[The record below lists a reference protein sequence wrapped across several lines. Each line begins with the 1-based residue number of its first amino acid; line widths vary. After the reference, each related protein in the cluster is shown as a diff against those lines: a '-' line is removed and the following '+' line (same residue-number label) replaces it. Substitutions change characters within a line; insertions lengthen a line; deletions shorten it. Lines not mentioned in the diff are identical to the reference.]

1 MFKIRLLIASSLLFF
16 LGDSRAADDSGKA
29 APKEP
34 KILSAFPLGGERGTT
49 IEVAVRGQHME
60 GTYAAWFERDG
71 VEVRFLGLEEI
82 REAAPDELVVRD
94 PQAKQTELAGHRAR
108 LQFRIGED
116 ARVGLHRFRIV
127 TPRGMSNA
135 LNFQVV
141 SEPVVLERDAEERQA
156 VQAPVVIAGT
166 TKTNGELDLYSFQ
179 AEEGEQFHFQT
190 FTSFPIY
197 IPYSAE
203 AELNLYAPT
212 GSWFDPDRLLR
223 LPWESRPL
231 SWVPVLQSRRQGWGA
246 QFAVFPMPT
255 HRFRK
260 AGRYLVSMGS
270 FLGEGNPDFVYLLR
284 ISTEPPDSSTIM
296 GQPAHPDPAD
306 WLERDSGAYAQHGA
320 FHQPLEPDRLKVLAA
335 RSVGPASGTGAAE
348 GEAESPQEAARD
360 RVVSQLQEQE
370 PNDSKGPE
378 VPTAV
383 LLEGTIDPPGDV
395 DSYRFRAKA
404 GEGLVFEV
412 ETPQAAPP
420 QFNPWIRV
428 WNPEGEEVFNNIHFE
443 YGGDGDDVSKSTERK
458 TVFTF
463 QEDGIYRL
471 QIRDLTSRRGGPDLA
486 YRLMIRPQIP
496 HVGRV
501 EYVLGVQ
508 GRRLG
513 PTTDRVNLEPGQSK
527 TFTVVCDMEEGFE
540 GGVAVSA
547 ENLPAGVR
555 VLPATPAPY
564 TDSLLLG
571 AYYFP
576 MGLESGNIGDITR
589 FRPVRKGVTM
599 AFVADADATATGM
612 PQLVRLWAQP
622 MSGDRTG
629 ARLPL
634 GQVPIMM
641 LDTGQ
646 SAAAAEGKKE
656 YEQ

>member
-1 MFKIRLLIASSLLFF
+1 MFKIRPLIAAFVLFF
-16 LGDSRAADDSGKA
+16 VGDSWAADEGGKT

-34 KILSAFPLGGERGTT
+34 KALSVFPMGGERGAT
-49 IEVAVRGQHME
+49 IEMSVRGRHLE
-60 GTYAAWFERDG
+60 GAYAAWFECDD
-71 VEVRFLGLEEI
+71 VEIRFLGLEEI
-82 REAAPDELVVRD
+82 QESAPDELVERD

-108 LQFRIGED
+108 LQLRIGED

-127 TPRGMSNA
+127 SPRGMSNA
-135 LNFQVV
+135 LTFQVV
-141 SEPVVLERDAEERQA
+141 SEPVVLEQEGEKHQA
-156 VQAPVVIAGT
+156 VQAPAVIAGT
-166 TKTNGELDLYSFQ
+166 TKTNGEIDLYAFQ
-179 AEEGEQFHFQT
+179 AEAGEQFHFQT

-223 LPWESRPL
+223 LPWESKPL

-246 QFAVFPMPT
+246 RFAVFPMPT

-284 ISTEPPDSSTIM
+284 IATEPPDSSTVL
-296 GQPAHPDPAD
+296 GQTAHPDPAD

-320 FHQPLEPDRLKVLAA
+320 FHKPLESDRLKVLAA
-335 RSVGPASGTGAAE
+335 RSVAPATGSGDA
-348 GEAESPQEAARD
+348 EAEPESQGDAVHD
-360 RVVSQLQEQE
+360 RVISRFQEQE
-370 PNDSKGPE
+370 PNDTEGPE
-378 VPTAV
+378 VSTAV
-383 LLEGTIDPPGDV
+383 VLEGTIDPPGDV
-395 DSYRFRAKA
+395 DTYRFRVKA
-404 GEGLVFEV
+404 GEGLAFEV
-412 ETPQAAPP
+412 ETPEAAPP

-428 WNPEGEEVFNNIHFE
+428 SGPRGEDVFANIHLE
-443 YGGDGDDVSKSTERK
+443 YGGDGDDVSKTTERK

-463 QEDGIYRL
+463 QEDGIYQLR
-471 QIRDLTSRRGGPDLA
+471 IRDLTSRRSGPDLA
-486 YRLMIRPQIP
+486 YRLMIRPKIP

-501 EYVLGVQ
+501 EYVLGVK

-527 TFTVVCDMEEGFE
+527 TFTVICDLEEGFE

-547 ENLPAGVR
+547 DNLPSGVR

-564 TDSLLLG
+564 TTSLLKG

-576 MGLESGNIGDITR
+576 MGLESGNLGDPTR
-589 FRPVRKGVTM
+589 FRPVRKAVTM
-599 AFVADADATATGM
+599 ALVADPDSPATGM

-622 MSGDRTG
+622 MAGEQTG
-629 ARLPL
+629 TPLPL
-634 GQVPIMM
+634 GRVPIMV
-641 LDTGQ
+641 LATGQ
-646 SAAAAEGKKE
+646 GAAASGGKKE

>member
-16 LGDSRAADDSGKA
+16 LGDSRAADDSGKT

-34 KILSAFPLGGERGTT
+34 KTLSVFPLGGQRGTT
-49 IEVAVRGQHME
+49 IEVSVRGQHME

-71 VEVRFLGLEEI
+71 VEVRFLGLEKI
-82 REAAPDELVVRD
+82 REAAPNELVVRD

-116 ARVGLHRFRIV
+116 ARVGLHRFRVV

-141 SEPVVLERDAEERQA
+141 RDPVVLERDAEEQQA

-179 AEEGEQFHFQT
+179 AEEGQQFHFQT

-255 HRFRK
+255 HRFKK

-284 ISTEPPDSSTIM
+284 ISTEPPDASTIM

-320 FHQPLEPDRLKVLAA
+320 FHQPLGSDRLKVLAA
-335 RSVGPASGTGAAE
+335 RSVEPSGAAE
-348 GEAESPQEAARD
+348 SEAESPHEAARD

-370 PNDSKGPE
+370 PNDSNGPE

-412 ETPQAAPP
+412 ETPQASPP

-428 WNPEGEEVFNNIHFE
+428 WDPEGEELFNNIHFE

-471 QIRDLTSRRGGPDLA
+471 QIRDLTSRRGGSDLA
-486 YRLMIRPQIP
+486 YRLMIRPRIP

-501 EYVLGVQ
+501 EYVLGVK

-527 TFTVVCDMEEGFE
+527 TFTVVCDLEEGFE

-576 MGLESGNIGDITR
+576 MGLESGNIGDITQ

-599 AFVADADATATGM
+599 AFVADADAAASGM

-622 MSGDRTG
+622 ISGEQTG

-634 GQVPIMM
+634 GQVPIMT

-646 SAAAAEGKKE
+646 GAAAAEGKKE

>member
-1 MFKIRLLIASSLLFF
+1 MLKAKHLIVSAILLFP
-16 LGDSRAADDSGKA
+16 GETWAADEGKTTE
-29 APKEP
+29 PKEP
-34 KILSAFPLGGERGTT
+34 KVLSVFPMGGERGTT
-49 IEVAVRGQHME
+49 LEVSVRGRHME
-60 GTYAAWFERDG
+60 DAYAAWFECGD
-71 VEVRFLGLEEI
+71 VEIRFLGLEKI
-82 REAAPDELVVRD
+82 RESAPDELVERD

-108 LQFRIGED
+108 LQLRIGED
-116 ARVGLHRFRIV
+116 AKVGLHRFRIV

-135 LNFQVV
+135 LTFQVV
-141 SEPVVLERDAEERQA
+141 SEPVVLEQEAEEHQT

-166 TKTNGELDLYSFQ
+166 TKTNGELDLYAFQ
-179 AEEGEQFHFQT
+179 AEDGEQFHFQT

-246 QFAVFPMPT
+246 RFAVFPMPT

-270 FLGEGNPDFVYLLR
+270 FLGEGNPDFAYLLR
-284 ISTEPPDSSTIM
+284 IATEPPDSSTVL

-320 FHQPLEPDRLKVLAA
+320 FQRPLKSNRLAELAA
-335 RSVGPASGTGAAE
+335 RSVPPALGDGLA
-348 GEAESPQEAARD
+348 EAEPESREEPVHSRIIS
-360 RVVSQLQEQE
+360 RLQEQE
-370 PNDSKGPE
+370 PNDTEGPE
-378 VPTAV
+378 VSTAV
-383 LLEGTIDPPGDV
+383 LLQGTIDPPGDV
-395 DSYRFRAKA
+395 DTYRFRVKA
-404 GEGLVFEV
+404 GEGLAFEV
-412 ETPQAAPP
+412 ETPQSAPP

-428 WNPEGEEVFNNIHFE
+428 WSPKGEEVFNNIHLE
-443 YGGDGDDVSKSTERK
+443 YGGDGDDVSKTTERK

-463 QEDGIYRL
+463 QENGVYQLR
-471 QIRDLTSRRGGPDLA
+471 IRDLTSRRGGPDLA
-486 YRLMIRPQIP
+486 YRLMIRPKIP
-496 HVGRV
+496 HLGRV
-501 EYVLGVQ
+501 EYVLGVK

-527 TFTVVCDMEEGFE
+527 TFTVVCDLEEGFE
-540 GGVAVSA
+540 GEVAVSA
-547 ENLPAGVR
+547 DNLPSGIR

-564 TDSLLLG
+564 TASLLLG

-576 MGLESGNIGDITR
+576 LGLESGNLGDMTR
-589 FRPVRKGVTM
+589 FRPVRKAVTM
-599 AFVADADATATGM
+599 AFIADPDSPATRM

-622 MSGDRTG
+622 MAGEQIG
-629 ARLPL
+629 APFPL
-634 GQVPIMM
+634 GRVPIMM
-641 LDTGQ
+641 LATGQ
-646 SAAAAEGKKE
+646 GAAASGGKKE

>member
-1 MFKIRLLIASSLLFF
+1 MFNIRLLLAAGLLVIP
-16 LGDSRAADDSGKA
+16 GDSRAADDAGKA

-34 KILSAFPLGGERGTT
+34 KTLSAFPLGGERGTT
-49 IEVAVRGQHME
+49 LEVSVRGRHMD
-60 GTYAAWFERDG
+60 GTYAGWFECDD
-71 VEVRFLGLEEI
+71 VEIRFLGLEEI
-82 REAAPDELVVRD
+82 RESEPDELVERD
-94 PQAKQTELAGHRAR
+94 PQAKQTELVGHRAR
-108 LQFRIGED
+108 LQLRIRED
-116 ARVGLHRFRIV
+116 AEVGLHRFRIV

-135 LNFQVV
+135 LNFQVF
-141 SEPVVLERDAEERQA
+141 SEPLVLEQEAVEHQT

-166 TKTNGELDLYSFQ
+166 TKANGELDFYAFQ
-179 AEEGEQFHFQT
+179 AEAGEQFHFQT
-190 FTSFPIY
+190 FASFPIY

-246 QFAVFPMPT
+246 QFAVFPKPT
-255 HRFRK
+255 HRFRN

-284 ISTEPPDSSTIM
+284 IGTEPPDSSTVL

-320 FHQPLEPDRLKVLAA
+320 FHKPLEPDRLKLLAA
-335 RSVGPASGTGAAE
+335 RSAAPATGPGDA
-348 GEAESPQEAARD
+348 EAELETQGDTAHD
-360 RVVSQLQEQE
+360 RVISLLEEQE
-370 PNDSKGPE
+370 PNDTEGPE
-378 VPTAV
+378 VSTAV
-383 LLEGTIDPPGDV
+383 LLTGTIDPPGDV
-395 DSYRFRAKA
+395 DTYRFRVKA
-404 GEGLVFEV
+404 GEGLAFEV
-412 ETPQAAPP
+412 ETPKAAPP
-420 QFNPWIRV
+420 QFNPWIWV
-428 WNPEGEEVFNNIHFE
+428 SGPDGEQVFNNIHFE

-463 QEDGIYRL
+463 QQDGIYRL
-471 QIRDLTSRRGGPDLA
+471 QIRDLTSRRGGSDLA
-486 YRLMIRPQIP
+486 YRLMIRPKIP

-501 EYVLGVQ
+501 EYVLGVK

-527 TFTVVCDMEEGFE
+527 TFTVVCDLEEGFE

-547 ENLPAGVR
+547 ENLPSGVR

-576 MGLESGNIGDITR
+576 MGLESGNIGDFTR
-589 FRPVRKGVTM
+589 FRPVRKGLTM
-599 AFVADADATATGM
+599 AFVADADATATGT

-634 GQVPIMM
+634 GDVPIMT
-641 LDTGQ
+641 LSTGQ
-646 SAAAAEGKKE
+646 GAAAAEGKKE

>member
-1 MFKIRLLIASSLLFF
+1 MFKIRPLIAAFVLFF
-16 LGDSRAADDSGKA
+16 VGDSRAADESKKA
-29 APKEP
+29 PPEEP
-34 KILSAFPLGGERGTT
+34 KTLSVFPMGGQRGATV
-49 IEVAVRGQHME
+49 EVSVRGRHMQ
-60 GTYAAWFERDG
+60 GAYAAWFECDD
-71 VEVRFLGLEEI
+71 VEIRFLGLEEI
-82 REAAPDELVVRD
+82 QESAPDELAERD

-108 LQFRIGED
+108 LQLRIGDD
-116 ARVGLHRFRIV
+116 AKVGLHRFRIV

-135 LNFQVV
+135 LTFQVV
-141 SEPVVLERDAEERQA
+141 SEPVVLEQEAEKHQM

-166 TKTNGELDLYSFQ
+166 TKTNGEIDLYAFQ
-179 AEEGEQFHFQT
+179 AEAGEQFHFQT

-212 GSWFDPDRLLR
+212 GSWFDPDRFLR

-231 SWVPVLQSRRQGWGA
+231 SWIPVLQSRRQGWGA
-246 QFAVFPMPT
+246 RFAVFPMPT

-284 ISTEPPDSSTIM
+284 IATEPPDASTVL

-320 FHQPLEPDRLKVLAA
+320 FHKPLESDRLKVLAA
-335 RSVGPASGTGAAE
+335 RSVAPATGSGDA
-348 GEAESPQEAARD
+348 EAELESQGDAAHGRIIF
-360 RVVSQLQEQE
+360 RLQEQE
-370 PNDSKGPE
+370 PNDTEGPE
-378 VPTAV
+378 VSTAV

-395 DSYRFRAKA
+395 DTYRFRVKA
-404 GEGLVFEV
+404 GEGLAFEV
-412 ETPQAAPP
+412 ETPKAAPP
-420 QFNPWIRV
+420 QFNPWIWV
-428 WNPEGEEVFNNIHFE
+428 SGPEGEKVFNNIHFE
-443 YGGDGDDVSKSTERK
+443 YGGDGDDVSKTTERK

-463 QEDGIYRL
+463 QKDGIYRL
-471 QIRDLTSRRGGPDLA
+471 LIRDLTSRRGGPDLA
-486 YRLMIRPQIP
+486 YRLLIRPKIP

-501 EYVLGVQ
+501 EYVLGVK

-527 TFTVVCDMEEGFE
+527 TFTVVCDLEEGFE
-540 GGVAVSA
+540 GGVAVMA
-547 ENLPAGVR
+547 DNLPRGVR

-564 TDSLLLG
+564 TTSLLKG

-576 MGLESGNIGDITR
+576 MGLESGNLGDMTR

-599 AFVADADATATGM
+599 AFVADVDTPATGM

-622 MSGDRTG
+622 MAGDQTG
-629 ARLPL
+629 TPLPL
-634 GQVPIMM
+634 GRVPIMT
-641 LDTGQ
+641 LATGQ
-646 SAAAAEGKKE
+646 GAAAGEGKKE

>member
-1 MFKIRLLIASSLLFF
+1 MFKIRPLIAAFVLFF
-16 LGDSRAADDSGKA
+16 VGDSRAADESKKA
-29 APKEP
+29 PPEEP
-34 KILSAFPLGGERGTT
+34 KTLSVFPMGGQRGATV
-49 IEVAVRGQHME
+49 EVSVRGRHMQ
-60 GTYAAWFERDG
+60 GAYAAWFECDD
-71 VEVRFLGLEEI
+71 VEIRFLGLEEI
-82 REAAPDELVVRD
+82 QESAPDELVERD

-108 LQFRIGED
+108 LQLRIGED

-127 TPRGMSNA
+127 SPRGMSNA
-135 LNFQVV
+135 LTFQVV
-141 SEPVVLERDAEERQA
+141 SEPVVLEQEGEKHQA
-156 VQAPVVIAGT
+156 VQAPAVIAGT
-166 TKTNGELDLYSFQ
+166 TKTNGEIDLYAFQ
-179 AEEGEQFHFQT
+179 AEAGEQFHFQT

-223 LPWESRPL
+223 LPWESKPL

-246 QFAVFPMPT
+246 RFAVFPMPT

-284 ISTEPPDSSTIM
+284 IATEPPDSSTVL
-296 GQPAHPDPAD
+296 GQTAHPDPAD

-320 FHQPLEPDRLKVLAA
+320 FHKPLESDRLKVLAA
-335 RSVGPASGTGAAE
+335 RSVAPATGSGDA
-348 GEAESPQEAARD
+348 EAEPESQGDAVHD
-360 RVVSQLQEQE
+360 RVISRFQEQE
-370 PNDSKGPE
+370 PNDTEGPE
-378 VPTAV
+378 VSTAV
-383 LLEGTIDPPGDV
+383 VLEGTIDPPGDV
-395 DSYRFRAKA
+395 DTYRFRVKA
-404 GEGLVFEV
+404 GEGLAFEV
-412 ETPQAAPP
+412 ETPKAAPP

-428 WNPEGEEVFNNIHFE
+428 SGPRGEDVFANIHLE
-443 YGGDGDDVSKSTERK
+443 YGGDGDDVSKTTERK

-463 QEDGIYRL
+463 QEDGIYQLR
-471 QIRDLTSRRGGPDLA
+471 IRDLTSRRSGPDLA
-486 YRLMIRPQIP
+486 YRLMIRPKIP

-501 EYVLGVQ
+501 EYVLGVK

-527 TFTVVCDMEEGFE
+527 TFTVICDLEEGFE

-547 ENLPAGVR
+547 DNLPSGVR

-564 TDSLLLG
+564 TTSLLKG

-576 MGLESGNIGDITR
+576 MGLESGNLGDPTR
-589 FRPVRKGVTM
+589 FRPVRKAVTM
-599 AFVADADATATGM
+599 ALVADPDSPATGM

-622 MSGDRTG
+622 MAGEQTG
-629 ARLPL
+629 TPLPL
-634 GQVPIMM
+634 GRVPIMV
-641 LDTGQ
+641 LATGQ
-646 SAAAAEGKKE
+646 GAAASGGKKE